1 MYLDFFGLLEKPF
14 SLTPDPKYFFAGGCH
29 AEARDLLRYGVRER
43 EGFMCFAGGAG
54 TGKTTLLRTVLEGF
68 GQDVVTALV
77 LNPYLS
83 EEDLLRI
90 ILTDFGVATRDEL
103 DSDAGRRLSKQELLD
118 RLNHFLL
125 NLSMQGRAAVLVVD
139 EAQNLPLPVM
149 EQIRLLSNLETSKSK
164 LLQIVL
170 AGQLGLRTL
179 LQAPELSQLA
189 QRVSVRYTLRGF
201 DETDIDRYIDHR
213 LRIAGSDGD
222 IVFDAGAVQRIYQY
236 TEGVP
241 RLVNLLCDRA
251 LLAAYAQ
258 RSKQIGA
265 HVIDR
270 AAETLDLAQNGI
282 APPVERPQP
291 TVAHQAPAAPA
302 PRVPMAPARAQ
313 APARVEAPVA
323 RRSFSFA
330 MPTTSQMAGGL
341 AAVAAALLMAVMV
354 APWLSARNGLEPAAT
369 PRAEATQSLPAED
382 AAGDRF
388 GASAPAELARPSGAF
403 TVYLS
408 SFRRPDDDQL
418 VDLRRRVE
426 ASGMTTFLIGADV
439 PGQGRLHRL
448 IVGDFDDQQSAR
460 TAAGQLRTTFGV
472 AHAEAVAVA
481 DVTGS

>member
-1 MYLDFFGLLEKPF
+1 MYRDFFGLLEKPF
-14 SLTPDPKYFFAGGCH
+14 SLTPDPKYFFASACH

-103 DSDAGRRLSKQELLD
+103 ESESGRRIGKQELLD

-125 NLSMQGRAAVLVVD
+125 DLSMQGRAAVLVVD

-170 AGQLGLRTL
+170 AGQLGLRKL

-189 QRVSVRYTLRGF
+189 QRVSVRYTLRAF
-201 DETDIDRYIDHR
+201 DAEDIGRYIDHR

-222 IVFDAGAVQRIYQY
+222 IVFPPAAVQRVYQY

-258 RSKQIGA
+258 RTTQIFDQI
-265 HVIDR
+265 IDR
-270 AAETLDLAQNGI
+270 AAATLELAQHGV
-282 APPVERPQP
+282 APPVEHPVRPNP
-291 TVAHQAPAAPA
+291 
-302 PRVPMAPARAQ
+302 
-313 APARVEAPVA
+313 APVA
-323 RRSFSFA
+323 LTRSVAPPERGVQRSGFKLPSA
-330 MPTTSQMAGGL
+330 GQIGGGL
-341 AAVAAALLMAVMV
+341 ALGAAALVSGLML
-354 APWLSARNGLEPAAT
+354 APWLSARDGLEPVAT
-369 PRAEATQSLPAED
+369 PRAEATQNLTAAD
-382 AAGDRF
+382 ATGDLL
-388 GASAPAELARPSGAF
+388 GAAKPVDLVRPSGAF

-408 SFRRPDDDQL
+408 SSRRPDDDQL

-426 ASGMTTFLIGADV
+426 TSGMTTFLIGADV

-448 IVGDFDDQQSAR
+448 IVGDFDDQQAARAAAERLR
-460 TAAGQLRTTFGV
+460 TAHGV